1 MSKRHKSRIRVEI
14 DVRAMPTGDDSLE
27 PDHAEP
33 TQVALHCVSVIIHA
47 IEHASE
53 AAAKGDKKPTI
64 PSGMPVDLVL
74 EPGICHSCTW
84 GDLLGAQ
91 EALKP
96 AE

>member
-1 MSKRHKSRIRVEI
+1 MTKRHKNRIRVEI
-14 DVRAMPTGDDSLE
+14 DVHAMAIGADSLE

-64 PSGMPVDLVL
+64 PSGMPVDLVTA
-74 EPGICHSCTW
+74 PGVVHSFTW
-84 GDLLGAQ
+84 RDLLEAEQALGQ
-91 EALKP
+91 E
-96 AE
+96 